1 MMTPVYGSTI
11 TACYGMSTWISID
24 LKVPTITI
32 PLKHVDCI
40 SCVTSFVLYFKC
52 VMESIKSDYLKPSS
66 RGNVML
72 HLCLQKDRK
81 AISSGLLGNSL
92 VTLGDKQVDH
102 PIICCLYHS
111 CN

>member
-11 TACYGMSTWISID
+11 TACYGMSTWISIN

-40 SCVTSFVLYFKC
+40 SCVTSFVLYLKN
-52 VMESIKSDYLKPSS
+52 VMESIKIYYLKPPN
-66 RGNVML
+66 RANVLL

-81 AISSGLLGNSL
+81 AVSSSLLSNSFR
-92 VTLGDKQVDH
+92 TLGDKQVDH
-102 PIICCLYHS
+102 PIICC
-111 CN
+111 